1 MKWSLIICFFCV
13 TAGAGHW
20 AEAEVIGN
28 HPLIA
33 QQHQWQEIWQ
43 IPAKYFS
50 FWAARVGQGWPRP
63 QVWTLALCSL
73 SWDFTCSWWQV
84 ARIGRCKLELG
95 GTKTNIYL
103 TWYIDKWGT
112 SLCIILHSLSLS
124 SIMPRKCDLKT
135 MRCELHRCLVRQ
147 IQLFLD
153 CCFANFA
160 TKKDSA
166 GRTVTVGWV
175 LDQTSRKWFELLTCV
190 RWSQSVR
197 VS

>member
-1 MKWSLIICFFCV
+1 MKVELKWSLIICFFCV

-50 FWAARVGQGWPRP
+50 FWAARFGQGYPWP
-63 QVWTLALCSL
+63 QVWTLALCSV

-95 GTKTNIYL
+95 GTKANIYL

-112 SLCIILHSLSLS
+112 SLCIILHSLSLEYNVTEMWS
-124 SIMPRKCDLKT
+124 KNNEVRASQMPCTSNPIVSRIVVLLLLQLKKT
-135 MRCELHRCLVRQ
+135 
-147 IQLFLD
+147 
-153 CCFANFA
+153 AP
-160 TKKDSA
+160 
-166 GRTVTVGWV
+166 
-175 LDQTSRKWFELLTCV
+175 
-190 RWSQSVR
+190 SVQ
-197 VS
+197 